1 MEGNTLLSSQSE
13 FLIHARLK
21 SHPPPP
27 ELYIFF
33 GSAMNT
39 IGAEVTQVST
49 NKLLRPRKNVK
60 TMPPDVGK
68 MSLGFAS
75 VVGTFDAIV
84 DTISDESK
92 VGESRCIGD
101 GDDWSNGSDADECK
115 SAVIIELEKQHEC
128 KRYV

>member
-1 MEGNTLLSSQSE
+1 
-13 FLIHARLK
+13 
-21 SHPPPP
+21 
-27 ELYIFF
+27 
-33 GSAMNT
+33 MNT

-49 NKLLRPRKNVK
+49 NKLLRPRNQGKSVK
-60 TMPPDVGK
+60 VMPPDVGK

-101 GDDWSNGSDADECK
+101 GEDWSNGNDADECK

-128 KRYV
+128 KRYVYILWLLYLLTLSCMK